1 MNRPVSLI
9 VVVAVILTLYVSDI
23 PDTFAPS
30 HPIGFTAPPECT
42 QTLYTVEGFGE
53 VCGDPALASICR
65 TFGMDSHV
73 LCPRITE
80 ENPPPVQTL
89 APPRPVETGL
99 TMNSLMIIIAIGIIF
114 IIGII
119 IFRRRKR

>member
-1 MNRPVSLI
+1 MNKPVSLI

-23 PDTFAPS
+23 PDVFAPS

-42 QTLYTVEGFGE
+42 QTIYTVEGFGN
-53 VCGDPALASICR
+53 VCGDASLASICR

-80 ENPPPVQTL
+80 ENPPPLQTTI
-89 APPRPVETGL
+89 APPPATGL
-99 TMNSLMIIIAIGIIF
+99 TMSGLTLLVLITVVAVIVGF
-114 IIGII
+114 I
-119 IFRRRKR
+119 IFRRKRK